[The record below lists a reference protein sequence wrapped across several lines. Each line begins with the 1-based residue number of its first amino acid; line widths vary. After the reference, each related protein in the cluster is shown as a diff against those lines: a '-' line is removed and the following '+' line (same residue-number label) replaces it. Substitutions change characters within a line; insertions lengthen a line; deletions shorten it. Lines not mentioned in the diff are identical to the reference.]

1 MNPSWVLSDD
11 QRKKRFKKYREQKGV
26 NENGDLS
33 SPDSLGNE
41 FDDNQPPHFPSVGSC
56 QAERNSGRRR
66 VKSAPDRGTPLGAG
80 GGCENGGR
88 GRGSRKYGNKTG
100 GGVGRNGGLGLHCG
114 NGNSTGLAT
123 ASQPVSPVDS
133 ICSIDFGH
141 CNNSWT
147 FPDVVKSEPLDDNYS
162 TAYNSLKQDV
172 QNGFVTSPVKL
183 ELDTNHHQVY
193 NNTSHHQHH
202 HLNNHQYTHNL
213 NVDVM
218 DNRVTIKEEDE
229 RGDGEV
235 DINNELDMEQLDKLQ
250 ALIASVDFNSLVDI
264 EPEQQKAE
272 EASKRLL
279 FSPSV
284 EDSYQ
289 PHLNSH
295 GHLGHHE
302 VKMNNHHHN
311 QSDQV
316 YTSSPSSSSY
326 PVTPDPEPRLAPTF
340 PLNGPASGAT
350 THTSV
355 LHNGL
360 AGLNGYAE
368 LSQEDVMS
376 IMKLEMSFENSNSSF
391 RFPLMSE
398 ETSSIWDNV
407 IMSCNFNMLSNCSSS
422 ATNILNE
429 AVELCL
435 KRNLIFL
442 QVSLFLWHKIV
453 GL

>member
-1 MNPSWVLSDD
+1 
-11 QRKKRFKKYREQKGV
+11 
-26 NENGDLS
+26 
-33 SPDSLGNE
+33 
-41 FDDNQPPHFPSVGSC
+41 
-56 QAERNSGRRR
+56 
-66 VKSAPDRGTPLGAG
+66 
-80 GGCENGGR
+80 
-88 GRGSRKYGNKTG
+88 
-100 GGVGRNGGLGLHCG
+100 
-114 NGNSTGLAT
+114 
-123 ASQPVSPVDS
+123 
-133 ICSIDFGH
+133 
-141 CNNSWT
+141 
-147 FPDVVKSEPLDDNYS
+147 
-162 TAYNSLKQDV
+162 
-172 QNGFVTSPVKL
+172 
-183 ELDTNHHQVY
+183 
-193 NNTSHHQHH
+193 
-202 HLNNHQYTHNL
+202 
-213 NVDVM
+213 M

-340 PLNGPASGAT
+340 PLNGPAAGAT

-442 QVSLFLWHKIV
+442 QENCDFTSLSLETRTQLYINNMGSMCHVRGLLCAGGTAAAARQQQQSAAVQPRQAFGSNFTLSSQADNSVQISYKDQRTGKLRLWKIESGFGDM
-453 GL
+453 GLSGGAGVPASRDDKNLLDLAEQIMALELGMVPYIIMLLMVLFSSQGCNTLYAGIVDSLQNKYLSLMYRYLQSTYDQPRAKKYMTVLMKFVISLLSKAY

>member
-11 QRKKRFKKYREQKGV
+11 QRKKRFKKYREQKGI

-41 FDDNQPPHFPSVGSC
+41 FDDNQPPHFPSAGGC
-56 QAERNSGRRR
+56 HAERNSGRRR
-66 VKSAPDRGTPLGAG
+66 VKSAPDRGTPLGACG
-80 GGCENGGR
+80 ENGGR

-114 NGNSTGLAT
+114 NGNSLAT

-183 ELDTNHHQVY
+183 EPDTHHHQVY
-193 NNTSHHQHH
+193 NNSQHHHQH
-202 HLNNHQYTHNL
+202 NNHHYNTTNNL
-213 NVDVM
+213 NVDLM
-218 DNRVTIKEEDE
+218 DNRVAIKEEDE

-235 DINNELDMEQLDKLQ
+235 DMNNELDMEQLDKLQ

-264 EPEQQKAE
+264 EPEQQKSEE
-272 EASKRLL
+272 EATKRLL

-284 EDSYQ
+284 ENSYQ
-289 PHLNSH
+289 PHLNTQ
-295 GHLGHHE
+295 GHMGHHE
-302 VKMNNHHHN
+302 VQVNNHHHN

-316 YTSSPSSSSY
+316 YNSSPSSSSY

-340 PLNGPASGAT
+340 PLNAPAEA

-376 IMKLEMSFENSNSSF
+376 IMKLEMSFENSNCS
-391 RFPLMSE
+391 FPLMSE
-398 ETSSIWDNV
+398 ETSSIWDSV

-442 QVSLFLWHKIV
+442 QVQFF
-453 GL
+453 